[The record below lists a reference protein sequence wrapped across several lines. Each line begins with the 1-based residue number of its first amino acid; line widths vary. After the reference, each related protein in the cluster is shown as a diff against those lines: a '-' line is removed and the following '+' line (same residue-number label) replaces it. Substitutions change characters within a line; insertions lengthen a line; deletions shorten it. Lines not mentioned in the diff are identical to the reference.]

1 MKKIISACLMLI
13 LTTVPCLAADKAAFQ
28 VGSVTLKS
36 TSSGGNDSVAAVNQG
51 SLLVITIGG
60 TKGASAGV
68 LSILIPS
75 SEIANFTKGY
85 KLDLTGSGND
95 GESDN
100 EGLVTF
106 LVTKI
111 KVNGFNS
118 STTSYATSDDSV
130 GTGSITIASYDAETK
145 TLKFNLNGKINPYIV
160 SQGQVGETPDTNTVN
175 KPITVK
181 ATVIVTLP

>member
-36 TSSGGNDSVAAVNQG
+36 TSSGGNDSVAAATQG
-51 SLLVITIGG
+51 SFLNITIGG
-60 TKGASAGV
+60 TKGTSSGV
-68 LSILIPS
+68 LTLLIPS
-75 SEIANFTKGY
+75 SEIANFAKGY
-85 KLDLTGSGND
+85 TLDLTASGNN

-106 LVTKI
+106 LVTKV

-118 STTSYATSDDSV
+118 STTSYVTTEDSV
-130 GTGSITIASYDAETK
+130 GTGTITIASYDAETK
-145 TLKFNLNGKINPYIV
+145 TLKFNLNGKVGPYTV
-160 SQGQVGETPDTNTVN
+160 SKGQLGQTPDTDTVD
-175 KPITVK
+175 KPILVK

>member
-36 TSSGGNDSVAAVNQG
+36 TSSGGSDSVAAATQG
-51 SLLVITIGG
+51 SFLNITIGG
-60 TKGASAGV
+60 TKGTSSGA
-68 LSILIPS
+68 LTLLIPS
-75 SEIANFTKGY
+75 SEIANFEKGY
-85 KLDLTGSGND
+85 TLDLTASGND
-95 GESDN
+95 SDAGN
-100 EGLVTF
+100 QALASF

-111 KVNGFNS
+111 KVNGLNS
-118 STTSYATSDDSV
+118 TTTSYATTEDSV
-130 GTGSITIASYDAETK
+130 GTGTVKIASYDAETK
-145 TLKFNLNGKINPYIV
+145 TLKFNLNGKVGPYT
-160 SQGQVGETPDTNTVN
+160 SSKAKLGQTPDTETVT